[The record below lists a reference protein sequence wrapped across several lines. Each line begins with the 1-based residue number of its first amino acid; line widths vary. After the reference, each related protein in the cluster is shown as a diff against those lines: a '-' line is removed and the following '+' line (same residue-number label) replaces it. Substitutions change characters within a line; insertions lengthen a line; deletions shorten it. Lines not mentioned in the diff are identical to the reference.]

1 MTAAWKPA
9 SNGCMHMTDRRTRG
23 RLFAVALCM
32 ALGAGA
38 ARVDPALWK
47 VTGGKSDVYL
57 FGSVH
62 LLTEGGFA
70 VGGELADALKQADR
84 VCMEIDSASQDESA
98 TAAITLA
105 RAVDP
110 DGRTLFD
117 LLGDDADRV
126 RAAAEDAGVPLE
138 ALSMF
143 EPWFAGLTVS
153 VMALQAH
160 GYDAEHGVE
169 QIIQAEARQEGKTGC
184 GLETLDGQLGLLD
197 GLSAELQKE
206 ILLQAIDEAADVDT
220 MIGPMLESWRDGD
233 EAGLEKSLEED
244 FDGYPELADVLIYR
258 RNAAWANQVSEMLRG
273 DDDVLLVVGA
283 MHLVGSRG
291 LPALLAKR
299 GFHVE
304 RR

>member
-1 MTAAWKPA
+1 MSEIGKY
-9 SNGCMHMTDRRTRG
+9 R

-32 ALGAGA
+32 AIASGA
-38 ARVDPALWK
+38 ARAEPALWR
-47 VTGGKSDVYL
+47 VTGGKSTVYL

-62 LLTEGGFA
+62 LLPEGGFT
-70 VGGELADALKQADR
+70 VGGDLADALKQADR
-84 VCMEIDSASQDESA
+84 VCMEIDPASQDESA
-98 TAAITLA
+98 MTAITLA

-110 DGRTLFD
+110 EGRTLFD

-126 RAAAEDAGVPLE
+126 RTAAEDAGIPLE
-138 ALSMF
+138 ALAMF

-169 QIIQAEARQEGKTGC
+169 QIIEAEAKQQGKSGC
-184 GLETLDGQLGLLD
+184 GLETFDGQLGLLD
-197 GLSAELQKE
+197 GLPAELQKE
-206 ILLQAIDEAADVDT
+206 ILLQAIDEAGDIDA

-233 EAGLEKSLEED
+233 EAGLERSLEED

-258 RNAAWANQVSEMLRG
+258 RNAAWANQVSAMIRG
-273 DDDVLLVVGA
+273 DQDVLLVVGA
-283 MHLVGSRG
+283 MHLVGNRG
-291 LPALLAKR
+291 LPALLEQS
-299 GFHVE
+299 GYHVE

>member
-1 MTAAWKPA
+1 
-9 SNGCMHMTDRRTRG
+9 
-23 RLFAVALCM
+23 M
-32 ALGAGA
+32 ALATGT
-38 ARVDPALWK
+38 ARAEPALWK
-47 VTGGKSDVYL
+47 VTGGASTVYL

-62 LLTEGGFA
+62 LLPEGGFT
-70 VGGELADALKQADR
+70 VGGELADALKRADR
-84 VCMEIDSASQDESA
+84 VCMEIDPAGQDESS
-98 TAAITLA
+98 TTAITLA

-110 DGRTLFD
+110 EGRTLFD

-169 QIIQAEARQEGKTGC
+169 QIIEAEAKQEGKSGC

-206 ILLQAIDEAADVDT
+206 ILLQAIDEAGDVDA
-220 MIGPMLESWRDGD
+220 MIGPMLEAWRDGD

-273 DDDVLLVVGA
+273 DQDVLLVVGA
-283 MHLVGSRG
+283 MHLVGNRG
-291 LPALLAKR
+291 LPALLSKR

>member
-1 MTAAWKPA
+1 MTELRKHV
-9 SNGCMHMTDRRTRG
+9 S
-23 RLFAVALCM
+23 LFGVALCM
-32 ALGAGA
+32 ALAAGA
-38 ARVDPALWK
+38 VRAEPALWK
-47 VTGGKSDVYL
+47 VTGGKSAVYL

-62 LLTEGGFA
+62 LLPEGGFT

-84 VCMEIDSASQDESA
+84 VCMEIDPASQDESSA
-98 TAAITLA
+98 TAITLA

-126 RAAAEDAGVPLE
+126 RAAAEDAGIPLE

-169 QIIQAEARQEGKTGC
+169 QIIEAEAKQEGKTGC
-184 GLETLDGQLGLLD
+184 GLETMDGQLGLLD

-206 ILLQAIDEAADVDT
+206 ILLQAIDEAGDIDAT
-220 MIGPMLESWRDGD
+220 IGPMLESWRDGD
-233 EAGLEKSLEED
+233 EAGLEGAS
-244 FDGYPELADVLIYR
+244 R
-258 RNAAWANQVSEMLRG
+258 RILTATRNSPTCSSTAGTPPGPTR
-273 DDDVLLVVGA
+273 
-283 MHLVGSRG
+283 
-291 LPALLAKR
+291 
-299 GFHVE
+299 
-304 RR
+304 

>member
-1 MTAAWKPA
+1 
-9 SNGCMHMTDRRTRG
+9 
-23 RLFAVALCM
+23 
-32 ALGAGA
+32 
-38 ARVDPALWK
+38 
-47 VTGGKSDVYL
+47 VYL

-62 LLTEGGFA
+62 LLPEGGFA
-70 VGGELADALKQADR
+70 IGGELADALKQADR
-84 VCMEIDSASQDESA
+84 VCMEIDPATQDEASA
-98 TAAITLA
+98 TSITLA

-110 DGRTLFD
+110 EGRTLFD

-138 ALSMF
+138 ALAMF

-169 QIIQAEARQEGKTGC
+169 QIIEAEAKQQGKSGC
-184 GLETLDGQLGLLD
+184 GLETFDGQLGLLD
-197 GLSAELQKE
+197 GLPAELQKE
-206 ILLQAIDEAADVDT
+206 ILLQAIDEAADVDA

-233 EAGLEKSLEED
+233 EAGLERSLEED
-244 FDGYPELADVLIYR
+244 FDDYPELADVLIYR

-273 DDDVLLVVGA
+273 DQDVLLVVGA
-283 MHLVGSRG
+283 MHLVGNRG

>member
-1 MTAAWKPA
+1 MTEIGKY
-9 SNGCMHMTDRRTRG
+9 R

-32 ALGAGA
+32 AIASGA
-38 ARVDPALWK
+38 ARAEPALWK
-47 VTGGKSDVYL
+47 VTGGKSTVYL

-62 LLTEGGFA
+62 LLPEGGFT
-70 VGGELADALKQADR
+70 VGGDLADALKQADR
-84 VCMEIDSASQDESA
+84 VCMEIDPASQDESA
-98 TAAITLA
+98 MTAITLE

-110 DGRTLFD
+110 EGRTLFD

-138 ALSMF
+138 ALAMF

-160 GYDAEHGVE
+160 GYDAAHGVE
-169 QIIQAEARQEGKTGC
+169 QIIEAQAKQAGKSGC
-184 GLETLDGQLGLLD
+184 GLETFDGQLGMLD
-197 GLSAELQKE
+197 GLPAELQKE
-206 ILLQAIDEAADVDT
+206 ILLQAIDEAGDIDA

-233 EAGLEKSLEED
+233 EAGLEKSLDED

-258 RNAAWANQVSEMLRG
+258 RNAAWANQVSEMIRG
-273 DDDVLLVVGA
+273 DQDVLLVVGA
-283 MHLVGSRG
+283 MHLVGNRG
-291 LPALLAKR
+291 LPALLEQS
-299 GFHVE
+299 GYHVE

>member
-1 MTAAWKPA
+1 MTEIGKF
-9 SNGCMHMTDRRTRG
+9 R

-32 ALGAGA
+32 ALATGA
-38 ARVDPALWK
+38 ARGGPALWK
-47 VTGGKSDVYL
+47 VTGGKSTVYL

-62 LLTEGGFA
+62 LLPEGGFT
-70 VGGELADALKQADR
+70 VGGNLADALKQAER
-84 VCMEIDSASQDESA
+84 VCMEIDPASQDESE
-98 TAAITLA
+98 TTAITLA

-138 ALSMF
+138 ALAMF

-169 QIIQAEARQEGKTGC
+169 QIIEAVARQAGKSGC
-184 GLETLDGQLGLLD
+184 GLETIDGQLGLLD
-197 GLSAELQKE
+197 GLPGELQKE
-206 ILLQAIDEAADVDT
+206 ILLQAIDEAGDIDA

-244 FDGYPELADVLIYR
+244 FDGYPELADVLNYR

-273 DDDVLLVVGA
+273 DQDVLLVVGA
-283 MHLVGSRG
+283 MHLVGNRG

>member
-1 MTAAWKPA
+1 
-9 SNGCMHMTDRRTRG
+9 
-23 RLFAVALCM
+23 M
-32 ALGAGA
+32 ALVAGTA
-38 ARVDPALWK
+38 QAEPALWK
-47 VTGGKSDVYL
+47 VTGGKSAVYL

-62 LLTEGGFA
+62 LLPEGGFT
-70 VGGELADALKQADR
+70 VGGELEDALKRADR
-84 VCMEIDSASQDESA
+84 VCMEIDPGSQDESA
-98 TAAITLA
+98 TTAITLA

-110 DGRTLFD
+110 EGRTLFD

-169 QIIQAEARQEGKTGC
+169 QIIEAEAKQEGKTGC

-197 GLSAELQKE
+197 GLSAELQTE
-206 ILLQAIDEAADVDT
+206 ILLQAIDEAGDVDA
-220 MIGPMLESWRDGD
+220 MIGPMLEAWRDGD

-258 RNAAWANQVSEMLRG
+258 RNAAWANQVSEMLR
-273 DDDVLLVVGA
+273 DDQDVLLVVGA
-283 MHLVGSRG
+283 MHLVGDRG

>member
-1 MTAAWKPA
+1 MTE
-9 SNGCMHMTDRRTRG
+9 TRKYR
-23 RLFAVALCM
+23 RLFAVALCL
-32 ALGAGA
+32 ALAAGA
-38 ARVDPALWK
+38 ARAEPALWK
-47 VTGGKSDVYL
+47 VTGGKSTVYL

-62 LLTEGGFA
+62 LLPEGGFT

-84 VCMEIDSASQDESA
+84 VCMEIDPATADEASA
-98 TAAITLA
+98 TAITLA

-110 DGRTLFD
+110 EGRTLFD
-117 LLGDDADRV
+117 LLGDDADHV
-126 RAAAEDAGVPLE
+126 REAAEDAGVPLE

-169 QIIQAEARQEGKTGC
+169 QIIEAEARQEGKSGC

-197 GLSAELQKE
+197 GLPSELQKE
-206 ILLQAIDEAADVDT
+206 ILLQAINEAGDIDA

-233 EAGLEKSLEED
+233 EAGIEKSLEED

-273 DDDVLLVVGA
+273 DQDVLLVVGA
-283 MHLVGSRG
+283 MHLVGNRG

>member
-1 MTAAWKPA
+1 MTELRKHF
-9 SNGCMHMTDRRTRG
+9 SVFG
-23 RLFAVALCM
+23 VALCM
-32 ALGAGA
+32 ALATGAVRA
-38 ARVDPALWK
+38 EPALWK
-47 VTGGKSDVYL
+47 VTGGKSAVYL

-62 LLTEGGFA
+62 LLPEGGFT
-70 VGGELADALKQADR
+70 VGGELADALRQADR
-84 VCMEIDSASQDESA
+84 VCMEIDPASQDESA
-98 TAAITLA
+98 TTAITLA

-126 RAAAEDAGVPLE
+126 RAAAEDAGIPLE

-169 QIIQAEARQEGKTGC
+169 QIIEAEARREGKTGC
-184 GLETLDGQLGLLD
+184 GLETIDGQLGLLD
-197 GLSAELQKE
+197 GLSAELQEE
-206 ILLQAIDEAADVDT
+206 ILLQAIDEAGDIEST
-220 MIGPMLESWRDGD
+220 IGPMLESWREGD
-233 EAGLEKSLEED
+233 EAGLERSLEED

-273 DDDVLLVVGA
+273 DEDVLLVVGA
-283 MHLVGSRG
+283 MHLVGDRG
-291 LPALLAKR
+291 LPALLSKR

>member
-1 MTAAWKPA
+1 MNKTEIRK
-9 SNGCMHMTDRRTRG
+9 HR
-23 RLFAVALCM
+23 RLFAIALCM
-32 ALGAGA
+32 ALAAGS
-38 ARVDPALWK
+38 ARAEPALWK
-47 VTGGKSDVYL
+47 VTDGASTVYL

-62 LLTEGGFA
+62 LLPEGGFTF
-70 VGGELADALKQADR
+70 GGELADALKRADR
-84 VCMEIDSASQDESA
+84 VCMEIDPASTDEA
-98 TAAITLA
+98 TTTAITLA

-169 QIIQAEARQEGKTGC
+169 QIIEAEARQEGKSGC

-206 ILLQAIDEAADVDT
+206 ILLQAIDEAGDVDA
-220 MIGPMLESWRDGD
+220 MIVPMLEAWRDGD

-258 RNAAWANQVSEMLRG
+258 RNAAWADQVSEMLRG
-273 DDDVLLVVGA
+273 DQDVLLVVGA
-283 MHLVGSRG
+283 MHLVGNRG

>member
-1 MTAAWKPA
+1 
-9 SNGCMHMTDRRTRG
+9 
-23 RLFAVALCM
+23 M
-32 ALGAGA
+32 ALAAGA
-38 ARVDPALWK
+38 VRAEPALWK
-47 VTGGKSDVYL
+47 VTGGKSAVYL

-62 LLTEGGFA
+62 LLPEGGFT
-70 VGGELADALKQADR
+70 VSGGLADALKQADR
-84 VCMEIDSASQDESA
+84 VCMEIDPASQDESSA
-98 TAAITLA
+98 TAITLA

-126 RAAAEDAGVPLE
+126 RAAAEDAGIPLE

-169 QIIQAEARQEGKTGC
+169 QIIEAEAKQEGKTGC
-184 GLETLDGQLGLLD
+184 GLETMDGQLGLLD

-206 ILLQAIDEAADVDT
+206 ILLQAIDEAGDIDAT
-220 MIGPMLESWRDGD
+220 IGPMLESWRDGD
-233 EAGLEKSLEED
+233 EAGLERSLEED

-273 DDDVLLVVGA
+273 DENVLLVVGA
-283 MHLVGSRG
+283 MHLVGDRG
-291 LPALLAKR
+291 LPALLSKR